1 MKLMERLAVI
11 HISHPR
17 LVVPHSL
24 LTLRGIDA
32 STPVSSILRPPPN
45 LTPRRCFF
53 HSLNNILI
61 GGNNHG

>member
-1 MKLMERLAVI
+1 MILMERLAAI
-11 HISHPR
+11 GKSHPR
-17 LVVPHSL
+17 LVDHYSL
-24 LTLRGIDA
+24 LTLRGTDA
-32 STPVSSILRPPPN
+32 TTLVSSHLSTTPV